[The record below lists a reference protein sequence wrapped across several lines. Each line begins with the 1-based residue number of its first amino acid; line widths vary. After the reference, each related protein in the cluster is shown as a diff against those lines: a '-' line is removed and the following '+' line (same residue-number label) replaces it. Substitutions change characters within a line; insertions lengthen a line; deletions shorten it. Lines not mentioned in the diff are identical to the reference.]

1 MASAEPVVT
10 LYQLQNNCENLAD
23 ETFRRV
29 SADDEDRVD
38 YRAHYNARLNKCL
51 YAETYIS
58 PTPVGINMWVYLSG
72 LGEDR
77 IYGGFHRSTNV
88 GLFYCNLEDKEC
100 HVPTILALGRSP
112 GHAASDRLRSV
123 SAVRSRVVCVT
134 SLAPCT
140 MLCPSS
146 WFDLRAAEPAD

>member
-1 MASAEPVVT
+1 MRWGRADPATSQRSDPNTDGNDGSRRAQRHSLPAT
-10 LYQLQNNCENLAD
+10 KQLREAGKD

-58 PTPVGINMWVYLSG
+58 PTPAGINMWVYLSD
-72 LGEDR
+72 LRENR
-77 IYGGFHRSTNV
+77 IYGGFHRSTNI

-100 HVPTILALGRSP
+100 HSE
-112 GHAASDRLRSV
+112 
-123 SAVRSRVVCVT
+123 
-134 SLAPCT
+134 
-140 MLCPSS
+140 
-146 WFDLRAAEPAD
+146 AEWNEIVKQYMEE